1 MESTARRALVG
12 SIQKFSTEDGPGIR
26 TTVFLKG
33 CPLRCRWCHNPELIG
48 RGQQLIRLP
57 SRCIHCGYCLTHCPQ
72 KALLVD
78 AEGQI
83 DVDRARCNGC
93 MDCTRSCYAGAL
105 RPVARLMS
113 AEEILREVVKDRGFY
128 EETGGGMTISG
139 GELLLQVDFAA
150 ELTDSA
156 GEQGIRV
163 CLDTSGHGDGDALL
177 ALARRENVTD
187 VLYDMKAIDPAVHR
201 AYTGVDNALILDNLR
216 RLAEDPVTQSK
227 IRMRMPLIR
236 GVNDTPAQIEAA
248 AALYRQY
255 GLRHLTLLPYH
266 DLGVVKQ
273 RNIGGQP
280 EVFQPPEEAE
290 LEEIQAV
297 FQGTACMQVEIL
309 GRVRP

>member
-1 MESTARRALVG
+1 MKQAAFHSPDLHMHSVYSDGTDTPRALLQRV
-12 SIQKFSTEDGPGIR
+12 
-26 TTVFLKG
+26 
-33 CPLRCRWCHNPELIG
+33 
-48 RGQQLIRLP
+48 
-57 SRCIHCGYCLTHCPQ
+57 
-72 KALLVD
+72 
-78 AEGQI
+78 
-83 DVDRARCNGC
+83 RA
-93 MDCTRSCYAGAL
+93 AGL
-105 RPVARLMS
+105 D
-113 AEEILREVVKDRGFY
+113 I
-128 EETGGGMTISG
+128 
-139 GELLLQVDFAA
+139 FA
-150 ELTDSA
+150 LTDHDTA
-156 GEQGIRV
+156 QGCAAVR
-163 CLDTSGHGDGDALL
+163 ALL

-236 GVNDTPAQIEAA
+236 GVNDAPAQIEAA